1 MTFQHRAGVRAYTA
15 SCDFARSCVFSKQS
29 LGPGFCDPIE
39 LQTFVLHP
47 TGAFLLPKLRNHF
60 AEFLNQ
66 SFLARLSILY
76 LSTCVGLGYGYHT
89 SSLEAFLGGL
99 GVQWLRLTRLG
110 ITPRSSRSPDL
121 PRLQP
126 TCLPQV
132 NHRLGPLTLPRHP
145 IADLIPAGSVGPE
158 GLSLANWI
166 RSGRACGS
174 TGISTCYP
182 SITPRGLTLGPD

>member
-29 LGPGFCDPIE
+29 LGPGICDPIE
-39 LQTFVLHP
+39 LRTYVLHP

-76 LSTCVGLGYGYHT
+76 LSTCVGLGYGYQT
-89 SSLEAFLGGL
+89 NSLEAFLGGM

-110 ITPRSSRSPDL
+110 IAPRLKEARIYLGLNLHAYPRSTSAWVHL
-121 PRLQP
+121 PFRV
-126 TCLPQV
+126 T
-132 NHRLGPLTLPRHP
+132 PLLT
-145 IADLIPAGSVGPE
+145 
-158 GLSLANWI
+158 
-166 RSGRACGS
+166 
-174 TGISTCYP
+174 YY
-182 SITPRGLTLGPD
+182 TLGR